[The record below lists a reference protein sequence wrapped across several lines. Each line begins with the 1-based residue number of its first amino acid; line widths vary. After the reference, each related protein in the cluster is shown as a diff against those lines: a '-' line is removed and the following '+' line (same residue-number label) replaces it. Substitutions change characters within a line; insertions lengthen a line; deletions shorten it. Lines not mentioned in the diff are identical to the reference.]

1 MNAIK
6 ALVTPH
12 QNPYGLM
19 FAMGKVAVWNP
30 DRTQFHTQQTPLE
43 LRAHVVV
50 DANKES
56 TRVPGMN
63 SVGSAHSFQIFP
75 KPMATQTGAPRGLQM
90 AHVFLLNHPILHD
103 ESPLSI
109 PPPPGKSQLES
120 WNLKR
125 PAVNVGRLLLQW
137 IIIRSTFFV
146 INTSSC
152 LFCCKLICISFKN
165 MILSENN
172 RLWTI
177 HVYSCIC
184 ATESWVYRPILRL
197 GCLNAGLVWKNGTK
211 IHWLAPTFPVETVV
225 TWRYAPFWDTPKS
238 WSDTVY
244 MHVYIQKIYNMLI
257 MLCIYI
263 YIYKDCTWPF
273 FWA

>member
-1 MNAIK
+1 
-6 ALVTPH
+6 
-12 QNPYGLM
+12 
-19 FAMGKVAVWNP
+19 
-30 DRTQFHTQQTPLE
+30 
-43 LRAHVVV
+43 
-50 DANKES
+50 
-56 TRVPGMN
+56 MN

-90 AHVFLLNHPILHD
+90 AHVFLLNHPILDD

-109 PPPPGKSQLES
+109 PPLPGKSQLES

-165 MILSENN
+165 MILSENK

-244 MHVYIQKIYNMLI
+244 MHVYIQKIYNYMLI
-257 MLCIYI
+257 MLCIHLYI
-263 YIYKDCTWPF
+263 YIYMCVHTKCTVSIYLSIYLRLYSKHHNISTIFVAWIPRVIPALVGF
-273 FWA
+273 IHTLLLLLLLVK